1 MAQLFW
7 EDVEAGTEITPYSRI
22 VTLMEINRFAGA
34 NDEFLLHH
42 MDRDYSQNIEHLPDV
57 IIMGNLKYVYLSNM
71 MLKWIGEGGSLKR
84 LSAQYRGMDFP
95 GPALSTEPTMICKG
109 SVTKKYIQNGEHYV
123 ECQVRVENRAG
134 RVTTPGSAIV
144 ILPTRSPL

>member
-7 EDVEAGTEITPYSRI
+7 EDVEIGMEITPYPRI

-42 MDRDYSQNIEHLPDV
+42 MDRDYSRNIERLPDV
-57 IIMGNLKYVYLSNM
+57 IVMGNLKYAYLSNM
-71 MLKWIGEGGSLKR
+71 MNNWIGEGGRLRR

-109 SVTKKYIQNGEHYV
+109 SVTKKYIQNGDHYV
-123 ECQVRVENRAG
+123 ECQVWVENRAG
-134 RVTTPGSAIV
+134 QITTPGLATV
-144 ILPTRSPL
+144 MLPAGNTK